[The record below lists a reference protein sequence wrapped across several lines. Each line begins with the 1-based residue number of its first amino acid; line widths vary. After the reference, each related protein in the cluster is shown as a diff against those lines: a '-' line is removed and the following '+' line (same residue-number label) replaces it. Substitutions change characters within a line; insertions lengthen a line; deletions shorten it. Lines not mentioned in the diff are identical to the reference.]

1 MKRAA
6 AKQSAK
12 PARARG
18 RVPDEKVDAACSLLR
33 EGVPIRLVCQ
43 KVGIASDTLHRW
55 LRPETDTETGRK
67 IREARADGII
77 ELHRQARDP
86 REGGARWLLTRSGV
100 GGPDGYGDRAEV
112 VTVDAGQDHSAFWRE
127 WAKAADEDAADE

>member
-1 MKRAA
+1 V
-6 AKQSAK
+6 AKGKQAGRS
-12 PARARG
+12 ARARG
-18 RVPDEKVDAACSLLR
+18 RVPEERVDAACSLLR

-43 KVGIASDTLHRW
+43 RVGIASDTLHRW

-77 ELHRQARDP
+77 ALHREARESDG
-86 REGGARWLLTRSGV
+86 GGARWLLTRSGV

-112 VTVDAGQDHSAFWRE
+112 VTVDAGQDHSAFWRD